1 MGALGWPCR
10 LETLETW
17 TGGAYWVGG
26 WVVRCGPCCVCAR
39 VHIYIIPP
47 IWVSQVFSAYFVDTS
62 QDKQTSRGLSQGP
75 QDPLALEASLA
86 TYDSPNLTMS
96 IFSCNFASTFCWRS
110 SGSLAGGDGPSVPPS
125 ATKAQVSNM

>member
-1 MGALGWPCR
+1 M
-10 LETLETW
+10 
-17 TGGAYWVGG
+17 
-26 WVVRCGPCCVCAR
+26 RCVFFCVAFLL
-39 VHIYIIPP
+39 YIIPP
-47 IWVSQVFSAYFVDTS
+47 IWVSQVFSGYFVDNS
-62 QDKQTSRGLSQGP
+62 QAKQTSRGLSQGP

-86 TYDSPNLTMS
+86 TYDSPHLTMS